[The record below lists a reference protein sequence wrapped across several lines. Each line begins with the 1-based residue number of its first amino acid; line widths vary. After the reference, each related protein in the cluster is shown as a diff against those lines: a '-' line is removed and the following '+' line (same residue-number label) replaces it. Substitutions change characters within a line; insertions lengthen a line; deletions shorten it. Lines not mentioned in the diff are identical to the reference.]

1 MSSRVIPHT
10 THAAVE
16 IAGGSWVMLA
26 PFVLGFGAAATIV
39 CVLIGALLI
48 SLAVQVSEAGRAIP
62 LSAHAGFDYALAT
75 ATIVAG
81 FAIGA
86 LTGEWR
92 STVFLV
98 TVGIAQVALTAS
110 TRWSTPAGA

>member
-10 THAAVE
+10 THAATE
-16 IAGGSWVMLA
+16 IAGGAWMLVA
-26 PFVLGFGAAATIV
+26 PFVLGLGAAATV
-39 CVLIGALLI
+39 ASMLVGALLM
-48 SLAVQVSEAGRAIP
+48 SLAVQLSEPRRVIP
-62 LSAHAGFDYALAT
+62 LSAHAAFDYALAA

-81 FAIGA
+81 VAIGA

-98 TVGIAQVALTAS
+98 AVGSALGALTAS
-110 TRWSTPAGA
+110 TRWSSPVGA